1 MRLLNL
7 QKNTHIMARAPF
19 RVFITLCAAL
29 LLNACSSRDI
39 EDYQGSTPNLDLKQF
54 FDGSLTAHGVV
65 QDFSGN
71 VVRRFT
77 VKMFAR
83 WEGDNGEIKEW
94 FIYDDGE
101 KQTRIWN
108 IVSLGEGNYS
118 GRAND
123 ILAEATGRAVGMAL
137 QWEYDMLLP
146 FDDSEYQVRFD
157 DWMFLVDDNT
167 IINRSDIIKF
177 GVTMAEVTL
186 VITKQPSADFSDMTI
201 AVD

>member
-1 MRLLNL
+1 MRLLSK
-7 QKNTHIMARAPF
+7 QKDIRFLATVPF
-19 RVFITLCAAL
+19 RILFTLCVAL

-54 FDGSLTAHGVV
+54 FEGSLTAHGVV
-65 QDFSGN
+65 EDFSGH

-77 VKMFAR
+77 VKMFAH
-83 WEGDNGEIKEW
+83 WDGDNGEIKEW

-108 IVSLGEGNYS
+108 IISLGEGNYS
-118 GRAND
+118 GGAND
-123 ILAEATGRAVGMAL
+123 ILGDATGRAVGMAL
-137 QWEYDMLLP
+137 QWEYEMLLP
-146 FDDSEYQVRFD
+146 VDDSEYQVRFD
-157 DWMFLVDDNT
+157 DWMYLVDENT

-177 GVTMAEVTL
+177 GITMAQVTL

-201 AVD
+201 AID